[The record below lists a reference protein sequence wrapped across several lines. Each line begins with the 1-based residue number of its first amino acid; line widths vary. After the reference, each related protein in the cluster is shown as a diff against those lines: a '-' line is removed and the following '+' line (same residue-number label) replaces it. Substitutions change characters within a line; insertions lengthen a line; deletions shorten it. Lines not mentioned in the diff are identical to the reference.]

1 MRFGP
6 VPVTEAE
13 GKVLA
18 HNITDPDGR
27 RILRK
32 GKVVDREAVLAIEE
46 LGLTS
51 VYVAEL
57 DEDDVH
63 EDRAADTIARVLL
76 GPGVTAQTPHTG
88 RVNIHADALGVLRID
103 PEALTRLN
111 QIEGFTVATLTTHAL
126 VHPGERVATV
136 KVIPYAVPWE
146 AVARAEALAGAQPIV
161 SVRPIPPQAVGVV
174 LVGSRGAWS
183 NLQEGLGRAI
193 QARLEAL
200 GCPTTG
206 VALSTMDETELAGVL
221 ENRVQSGDQLIVVA
235 GETAIMDLGDLIPRG
250 IRRAGGRIEHL
261 GLAMDPGHLLLLAYL
276 DGVPIVGAP
285 GCVRSP
291 SPDGFHAVLPRL
303 LSGERLTRSDLQAL
317 GHGGLLSD
325 PRKR

>member
-1 MRFGP
+1 MKFGP

-27 RILRK
+27 RVLRK
-32 GKVVDREAVLAIEE
+32 GRIVDGEAILALEG
-46 LGLTS
+46 LGLTA

-57 DEDDVH
+57 EDDDVP
-63 EDRAADTIARVLL
+63 EDGAADAVARVML
-76 GPGVTAQTPHTG
+76 GPGVTAQPPHTG
-88 RVNIHADALGVLRID
+88 RVNIQANALGVLRID
-103 PEALTRLN
+103 AEALARLN

-136 KVIPYAVPWE
+136 KVIPYAVPWD

-161 SVRPIPPQAVGVV
+161 SVRQIPPQPVGVV

-183 NLQEGLGRAI
+183 NLRDGLGKAI
-193 QARLEAL
+193 QARVEAL
-200 GCPTTG
+200 ECPVTG
-206 VALSTMDETELAGVL
+206 VALSPMDEGELASAL
-221 ENRVQSGDQLIVVA
+221 ASRVHAGDRLIVVA
-235 GETAIMDLGDLIPRG
+235 GETAIMDVGDLIPRG
-250 IRRAGGRIEHL
+250 IRKAGGRIEHL